1 MTKIIMKEKIL
12 VIQFSILS
20 LIASLIG
27 ISFAPIIQNFIDAI
41 SKKIGKCF
49 ISPCV
54 YFLYF

>member
-1 MTKIIMKEKIL
+1 MKEKIL

-41 SKKIGKCF
+41 SKKNWKMFYITLCLF
-49 ISPCV
+49 F
-54 YFLYF
+54 YF